1 MEYVI
6 KTNDLTKRY
15 GDKTVVDRVSISI
28 KKGEIYGLIGKN
40 GAGKTTLM
48 KILLG
53 LTEPDSGEITLFGT
67 TSLGKARKRIG
78 ALVETPSLYKNET
91 ALENMRRFA
100 ILSHTTD
107 EGIRGL
113 LRFVGL
119 ENTGR
124 KKVREFSLGMR
135 QRLGIAIAMLGG
147 PELLILDEPVNGLD
161 PEGIKEIRDVILE
174 LNARGITF
182 LVSSHLLDELG
193 RIATSWGIMS
203 GGVLREELTA
213 RELDERCRSAL
224 KVTVDRPDD
233 AEKLLLDRFPDIRIV
248 KNGDTVRIFTS
259 VLDPSEIN
267 RVLVSGGISVSELT
281 SESMGHES
289 FFIERMGK

>member
-48 KILLG
+48 KLLLG

-213 RELDERCRSAL
+213 RELDERCRTAL